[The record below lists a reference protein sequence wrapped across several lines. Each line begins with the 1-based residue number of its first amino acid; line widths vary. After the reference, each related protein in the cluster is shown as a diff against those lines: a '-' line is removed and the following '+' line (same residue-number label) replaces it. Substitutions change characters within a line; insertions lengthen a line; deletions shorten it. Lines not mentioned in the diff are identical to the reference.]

1 MDAMLPPRHDR
12 NYRYQRQC
20 ADGGRGRFNAVIL
33 LAYLQLGESWRR
45 PLLVAY
51 GLAPEVAELLVAEH
65 RALRTVFVFQV
76 DNHASVRASKSGTA
90 KAAADH
96 LIVAKVLRRGHTL
109 RRREAEHEGLV
120 SS

>member
-51 GLAPEVAELLVAEH
+51 GLAPEVAELLGDFRRQE
-65 RALRTVFVFQV
+65 RFGDESILIGLR
-76 DNHASVRASKSGTA
+76 HCK
-90 KAAADH
+90 
-96 LIVAKVLRRGHTL
+96 
-109 RRREAEHEGLV
+109 
-120 SS
+120 